1 MPVRWRASTMHDER
15 IRIGSPAFGRT
26 SAALFAAGFATF
38 ALLYCVQPLL
48 PMFSAAFH
56 VGAAGASLALSLTTG
71 LLAVSML
78 VAGVLSESW
87 GRKPMMVG
95 SLLLSASLAVFSAH
109 LPHWQAFLATRALMG
124 VALSGLPAVAMAY
137 VGEEMHPR
145 SLGSAMGLYVAGTGL
160 GGMAG
165 RLLTGLLTDWWGWRN
180 AVLAMGVIALLCAV
194 VLARWLPASRHFS
207 RRPLRLRPLIE
218 TYRQQAHDGVLPW
231 LFAQGF
237 LLMGAFVTVYN
248 YVAYRLVAPPY
259 LLSQTG
265 IGLIFT
271 VYLCGILCSAGI
283 GSLSARVGRPIL
295 LCAMIGTM
303 TLGVALTHAH
313 GLATIVTGIAILTA
327 GFFGAH
333 STVSA
338 WVGARASTGKAQAS
352 SLYLFAYYMGSSVLG
367 SLGGWFWSRSGWDG
381 VEAMALVL
389 LLAALVIAWRLRTA
403 PTAA

>member
-1 MPVRWRASTMHDER
+1 MHDDR

-48 PMFSAAFH
+48 PMFSASFG

-71 LLAVSML
+71 LLAASML

-95 SLLLSASLAVFSAH
+95 SLLLSALLALFSAH

-145 SLGSAMGLYVAGTGL
+145 SLSSAMGLYVAGTGL

-180 AVLAMGVIALLCAV
+180 AMLAMGMIALVCV
-194 VLARWLPASRHFS
+194 VMLWRWLPASRHFN
-207 RRPLRLRPLIE
+207 RRPLRLKPLIG
-218 TYRQQAHDGVLPW
+218 TYGRHARDDVLPW
-231 LFAQGF
+231 LFAEGF
-237 LLMGAFVTVYN
+237 LLMGAFVTIYN
-248 YVAYRLVAPPY
+248 YAGYRLIAPPY

-265 IGLIFT
+265 IGLIFS
-271 VYLCGILCSAGI
+271 VYLFGILCSAGI
-283 GSLSARVGRPIL
+283 GSLSARVGRRTL
-295 LCAMIGTM
+295 LSAMIVAM
-303 TLGVALTHAH
+303 ALGVALTHAH
-313 GLATIVTGIAILTA
+313 GLVAIVSGIAILTA

-338 WVGARASTGKAQAS
+338 WVGARVATGKAQAS

-367 SLGGWFWSRSGWDG
+367 SLGGWFWGESGWAG
-381 VEAMALVL
+381 VEAMALA
-389 LLAALVIAWRLRTA
+389 LLATALIVARRLRTA
-403 PTAA
+403 GPTP